1 MMAYCIKQK
10 RILALNKIGFVW
22 VATSLPTK
30 STSDDA
36 WQSKYNQ
43 LLQFHESNGHCNV
56 PSSSS
61 LGQWIV
67 RQRYLYR
74 QSPSSLTA
82 ERIALLNQLD
92 FQWLTRSEQI
102 WNTRMNELREF
113 KEANG
118 HVMIP
123 SSYKNKQLASWVSTQ
138 RKKYNNGSLARERIK
153 ELEQMGFVWR
163 YWDKVNGAS
172 WPNNDEESKRA
183 VDAAAKLLIQLESLS
198 VE

>member
-1 MMAYCIKQK
+1 M
-10 RILALNKIGFVW
+10 
-22 VATSLPTK
+22 
-30 STSDDA
+30 
-36 WQSKYNQ
+36 
-43 LLQFHESNGHCNV
+43 
-56 PSSSS
+56 
-61 LGQWIV
+61 GQWIV

-74 QSPSSLTA
+74 QSPSVKSSLTA
-82 ERIALLNQLD
+82 DRIGLLNQLD

-118 HVMIP
+118 HVMVP
-123 SSYKNKQLASWVSTQ
+123 TNYPKNKPLSSWVSTQ

-172 WPNNDEESKRA
+172 WPNNDEEGKRA
-183 VDAAAKLLIQLESLS
+183 VDAAAEFVNQLESLS